1 MAKEDDAEVDD
12 YVADKLADR
21 GYPGLGPVTSQ
32 AVEMAKKAMENGMY
46 AMSVVADTQGRH
58 TCDTCGQVYSPVIGH
73 TCTVDSPIFQPHIF
87 QPTQTGLVGAPCAV
101 CGGLPSEP
109 SHIPPEGVA
118 MPDSKQT
125 LEITYTPAVWTE
137 RTSPDTITYEIQNIP
152 NDQALRIVQDI
163 LPKTLELYLKKSKDY
178 GGNVMD
184 RFNLGQKAAI
194 PDMARKFGKL
204 IDAIW
209 RDQPLEFEQPEE
221 ILMDLL
227 GHILIILD
235 QREQGK

>member
-1 MAKEDDAEVDD
+1 MAKKDDAEVDD
-12 YVADKLADR
+12 YVADKLAER

-32 AVEMAKKAMENGMY
+32 ADVMQNKANESGMY
-46 AMSVVADTQGRH
+46 AMSVAANTRGQH
-58 TCDTCGQVYSPVIGH
+58 TCDTCGQVYSPVAGH
-73 TCTVDSPIFQPHIF
+73 ACIATSPIYTPHVF
-87 QPTQTGLVGAPCAV
+87 QPTQTGLIGAPCAV
-101 CGGLPSEP
+101 CGGLPSDTGHEV
-109 SHIPPEGVA
+109 HV
-118 MPDSKQT
+118 MPD
-125 LEITYTPAVWTE
+125 ITRALDLTHEPAVWVEATGK
-137 RTSPDTITYEIQNIP
+137 RSATYEFQDIP
-152 NDQALRIVQDI
+152 NDQAMRIITNI
-163 LPKTLELYLKKSKDY
+163 LPDALELYLKKSKDY

-209 RDQPLEFEQPEE
+209 RDQPLQFEQPEE